1 MISILAD
8 LEEEARK
15 VENDINRKT
24 KQLDKLYKTK
34 ARTELELKTLDKN
47 PKASFNDVN
56 NLLKSMADD
65 IEPIKELDD
74 TINANQVKCDEK
86 LK

>member
-1 MISILAD
+1 VISILAD